1 MGTIGMNALLHTSG
15 LYVGYDAKP
24 LLRSVSLSLQAGE
37 VAALIGVNGSG
48 KSTLLR
54 TMAGLHAPLAGN
66 VSIGGRDLH
75 AMGSSER
82 ARAISVVLT
91 GKPQAGLLDAR
102 TLVSLGRQP
111 WTGHLGLL
119 SAKDH
124 ERVDEAMR
132 RTGTQEF
139 AHRSLHELSD
149 GEAQKVMIARA
160 LAQDAPV
167 MLLDEPTAFLDLV
180 NRVAVMRLLR
190 DIARSLDRAV
200 LVSTHDLAGALQLC
214 DHIHLVHDGVLWSGA
229 PAEAIATG
237 VFDRAFAAQGLR
249 FDPGTATL
257 VEAME

>member
-1 MGTIGMNALLHTSG
+1 MSALLHTSD
-15 LYVGYDAKP
+15 LSIGYDAKT
-24 LLRSVSLSLQAGE
+24 LLRSVSLNLQAGE

-54 TMAGLHAPLAGN
+54 TIAGLQTPLAGS
-66 VSIGGRDLH
+66 VRVGDRDLH
-75 AMGSSER
+75 AMSSSER

-91 GKPQAGLLDAR
+91 GKPQAGLLDVR

-111 WTGHLGLL
+111 WTGRLGLL
-119 SAKDH
+119 TEKDH
-124 ERVDEAMR
+124 ERVDDALR
-132 RTGTQEF
+132 RTGTMDF
-139 AHRSLHELSD
+139 AYRSLHELSD

-190 DIARSLDRAV
+190 DIARSLHRAV

-214 DHIHLVHDGVLWSGA
+214 DRIHLVHDGILWSGA
-229 PAEAIATG
+229 PAESIATG

-249 FDPGTATL
+249 FDPVTATL
-257 VEAME
+257 VEVQE